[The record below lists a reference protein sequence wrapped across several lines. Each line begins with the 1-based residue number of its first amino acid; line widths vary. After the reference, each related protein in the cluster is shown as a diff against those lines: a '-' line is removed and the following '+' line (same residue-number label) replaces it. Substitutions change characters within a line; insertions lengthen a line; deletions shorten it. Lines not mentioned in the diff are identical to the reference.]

1 MARGSRAERAELI
14 DWIGGGDGRMSA
26 GDRAEADEA
35 RVVNGLYIFDIEMRD
50 GKRGQ
55 ARGVVVLCDG
65 RIMGGDSYFSYTGSY
80 TFRNGKWRGDMIVNQ
95 HTEAVGRTLAFGG
108 REVTCGFSGDYSA
121 GGAEVE
127 GMALVGKTSVTFT
140 ARLTLKDPM

>member
-1 MARGSRAERAELI
+1 MSGE
-14 DWIGGGDGRMSA
+14 DGTEA
-26 GDRAEADEA
+26 GEETK
-35 RVVNGLYIFDIEMRD
+35 VTNGLYIFDIEMRD

-65 RIMGGDSYFSYTGSY
+65 RIMGGDSFFYYTGSY

-121 GGAEVE
+121 GGAEVD
-127 GMALVGKTSVTFT
+127 GMALVGKTTVTFT
-140 ARLTLKDPM
+140 ARLTLKDPIVRPV

>member
-1 MARGSRAERAELI
+1 
-14 DWIGGGDGRMSA
+14 MSA
-26 GDRAEADEA
+26 GDGSEADEEGG
-35 RVVNGLYIFDIEMRD
+35 VVNGLYIFDIEMRD

-65 RIMGGDSYFSYTGSY
+65 RIMGGDSYFYYTGSY
-80 TFRNGKWRGDMIVNQ
+80 SFRNGKWRGDMIVKQ

-108 REVTCGFSGDYSA
+108 REVTCGFSGGYSA

-140 ARLTLKDPM
+140 ARLTLKDAM